1 MIINMLIDLSKNNI
15 FFHKDLIFG
24 GGGGWGGR
32 FSSLDGKIKFNVIH
46 IKDFC
51 EKKVSKLSNFI

>member
-1 MIINMLIDLSKNNI
+1 MLIDLSKNNI